1 MSSGRRIV
9 FTRDA
14 TGLVREISI
23 MDAVVIVASFII
35 GGGIMFLSVQSLAP
49 GYFPGANLS
58 ASYVGA
64 LFLVLPLAL
73 IYAVLS
79 RAMPRSGGDYIFISR
94 ILGPGLG
101 FVGSWGTWVG
111 GLLTVGV
118 LAFQAVSFGSLFIM
132 YQGLMTFNFDLM
144 GFAIQLTDP
153 FWGVVFGIV
162 LVCIFGGVLIASTRF
177 SLWVMRLLLII
188 PLLGALAAIWVLS
201 TNSPVNMLFAWN
213 YLFGWGS
220 SEFGAYG
227 DLFTIAYQNYYL
239 SYAVNASTN
248 SLSDSLGAVIVAIFA
263 LTGFSTLSIVG
274 GEVRD
279 TRRVFYVAMVLGLIF
294 IAIFY
299 IALLY
304 PLQANYGSFIN
315 VYNFLTYST
324 DQISSLFGLP
334 AVLMWSLPHM
344 GFSWPLSLVPGW
356 GSLLPYDTLQY
367 WIQYGAWLWAGKT
380 AVPIPASVP
389 LFAAPLSGLS
399 WLGLFIIGAGILWM
413 VNSILPILLTN
424 SRYIFAWS
432 FDRVVPT
439 RISTLNE
446 RTTTPIYAI
455 LICMVVASIGVV
467 LSYSST
473 LQAAINVVFLGVF
486 SVALTVLAGLLFT
499 RRRPDLAER
508 TYSPRIG
515 RLSVLGICG
524 VVAAISIVPLIIG
537 ALATFDISSLLTIV
551 VVYTFGAMIYLLMRR
566 RNRKAGVDLDAI
578 FRSIP
583 PE

>member
-101 FVGSWGTWVG
+101 FVGSWGTWIG

-118 LAFQAVSFGSLFIM
+118 LSFQAISFGSLFLM
-132 YQGLMTFNFDLM
+132 NQGLMTYDFGLM

-153 FWGVVFGIV
+153 FWGVVFGI
-162 LVCIFGGVLIASTRF
+162 LVVIIFGGVLIASTKF
-177 SLWVMRLLLII
+177 SLWIMRLLLLI
-188 PLLGALAAIWVLS
+188 PLLGGLATIWILS
-201 TNSPVNMLFAWN
+201 THSAWDMVWAWN
-213 YLFGWGS
+213 NIFGWGTDFFS
-220 SEFGAYG
+220 LGAYG
-227 DLFTIAYQNYYL
+227 ELFRVAYQNYWWL
-239 SYAVNASTN
+239 YAFNSSTN
-248 SLSDSLGAVIVAIFA
+248 SLSDSLGAVIIAIFA

-279 TRRVFYVAMVLGLIF
+279 TRRVFYIAMVLGLLF
-294 IAIFY
+294 IAAFY

-304 PLQANYGSFIN
+304 PMQANYGAFIQM
-315 VYNFLTYST
+315 YNYLTYSK
-324 DQISSLFGLP
+324 DPLGL
-334 AVLMWSLPHM
+334 LMWSLPHLNLDLTW
-344 GFSWPLSLVPGW
+344 GSAW
-356 GSLLPYDTLQY
+356 GSLLPQDTFQY
-367 WIQYGAWLWAGKT
+367 WVQYGAWLWAGKT

-399 WLGLFIIGAGILWM
+399 WVGLFIIGAGVLWM
-413 VNSILPILLTN
+413 VNSILPLLLTN

-439 RISTLNE
+439 SISKLNE
-446 RTTTPIYAI
+446 RTTTPINAI
-455 LICMVVASIGVV
+455 LVCVVVASIGVV

-515 RLSVLGICG
+515 RFSVLGICG
-524 VVAAISIVPLIIG
+524 VIAAIAIIPLLIG
-537 ALATFDISSLLTIV
+537 AIASFDISTLLTIII
-551 VVYTFGAMIYLLMRR
+551 VYIVGAIIYLWMRR